1 MGLKIKNSKNIV
13 TDGLILHLDASD
25 KLSYSGGATWKDRS
39 PNGYNGTL
47 NNGPSFFY
55 TYGGDIVFDGT
66 NDRVNILNSPLL
78 SSHSNNETSVCAWV
92 RVANFESSGIGP
104 IVYLR
109 NSADNNQDYIRLGF
123 RTDGRIRVDLRL
135 QVGPLTE
142 PRIFTSV
149 STVSTNTWTLVC
161 FTYDGFHLKMYKDG
175 NSFYSYPL
183 AGILQ
188 DSSSNAQSIIGAD
201 KDSNTDQDADYNQFL
216 NGRVGELYCYNKALT
231 ASEIKQMYNATKGR
245 FSV

>member
-25 KLSYSGGATWKDRS
+25 RLSYSGGATWKDRS
-39 PNGYNGTL
+39 LNGYNGTL

-55 TYGGDIVFDGT
+55 TYGGEIVFDGT
-66 NDRVNILNSPLL
+66 SDRVNILNSPLL

-92 RVANFESSGIGP
+92 RVESFTGSP
-104 IVYLR
+104 VVYLR

-123 RTDGRIRVDLRL
+123 ATNGRIQVNLRL
-135 QVGPLTE
+135 LAGGVTGTNTFL
-142 PRIFTSV
+142 SA
-149 STVSTNTWTLVC
+149 STVSTNTWMLVC

-183 AGILQ
+183 AGTLQ
-188 DSSSNAQSIIGAD
+188 DSSSNAQSIIGSD
-201 KDSNTDQDADYNQFL
+201 KDADYNQFL

>member
-1 MGLKIKNSKNIV
+1 MALKIKNSKNIV

-25 KLSYSGGATWKDRS
+25 RLSYSGGATWKDRS
-39 PNGYNGTL
+39 LNGYNGTL

-55 TYGGDIVFDGT
+55 TYGGEIVFDGT
-66 NDRVNILNSPLL
+66 SDRVNILNSPLL

-92 RVANFESSGIGP
+92 RVESFTGSP
-104 IVYLR
+104 IVYVR
-109 NSADNNQDYIRLGF
+109 NSASNNQDYIRLGF
-123 RTDGRIRVDLRL
+123 ATNGRIQVNLRL
-135 QVGPLTE
+135 LAGGVTGTNTFL
-142 PRIFTSV
+142 SA
-149 STVSTNTWTLVC
+149 STVSTNTWMLVC

-183 AGILQ
+183 AGTLQ
-188 DSSSNAQSIIGAD
+188 DSSSNAQSIIGSD
-201 KDSNTDQDADYNQFL
+201 KDADYNQFL

>member
-25 KLSYSGGATWKDRS
+25 RLSYSGGATWKDRS
-39 PNGYNGTL
+39 LNGYNGTL

-55 TYGGDIVFDGT
+55 TYGGEIVFDGT
-66 NDRVNILNSPLL
+66 SDRVNILNSPLL

-92 RVANFESSGIGP
+92 RVESFTGSP
-104 IVYLR
+104 IVYVR
-109 NSADNNQDYIRLGF
+109 NSASNNQDYIRLGF
-123 RTDGRIRVDLRL
+123 NTYGKIQVNLRL

-142 PRIFTSV
+142 PTTFTSA
-149 STVSTNTWTLVC
+149 STVSTNTWMLVC

-183 AGILQ
+183 AGTLQ
-188 DSSSNAQSIIGAD
+188 DSSSNAQSIIGSD
-201 KDSNTDQDADYNQFL
+201 KDADYNQFL

>member
-25 KLSYSGGATWKDRS
+25 KLSYSSGITWKDRS

-47 NNGPSFFY
+47 VNTSFSSA
-55 TYGGDIVFDGT
+55 YGGVIDFDGT
-66 NDRVNILNSPLL
+66 NDRVSIASSPLL

-92 RVANFESSGIGP
+92 RVANFDSGP

-109 NSADNNQDYIRLGF
+109 NSANNNQDYIRLGF
-123 RTDGRIRVDLRL
+123 NTYGKIQVNLRL
-135 QVGPLTE
+135 QVGPLTQ
-142 PRIFTSV
+142 PTAFTSA
-149 STVSTNTWTLVC
+149 STVSTNTWMLVC

-175 NSFYSYPL
+175 NSFYSYSL
-183 AGILQ
+183 AGTLQ
-188 DSSSNAQSIIGAD
+188 DSSSNAQSIIGSD
-201 KDSNTDQDADYNQFL
+201 KDADYDQFL

-231 ASEIKQMYNATKGR
+231 ASEMKQMYNATKGR

>member
-25 KLSYSGGATWKDRS
+25 RLSYSGGATWKDRS
-39 PNGYNGTL
+39 LNGYNGTL

-55 TYGGDIVFDGT
+55 TYGGEIVFDGT
-66 NDRVNILNSPLL
+66 SDRVNILNSPLL

-92 RVANFESSGIGP
+92 RVESFTGSP
-104 IVYLR
+104 VVYLR

-123 RTDGRIRVDLRL
+123 ATNGRIQVNLRL
-135 QVGPLTE
+135 LAGGVTGTNTFL
-142 PRIFTSV
+142 SA
-149 STVSTNTWTLVC
+149 STVSTNTWMLVC

-175 NSFYSYPL
+175 NSFHSVSYT
-183 AGILQ
+183 ATLQ
-188 DSSSNAQSIIGAD
+188 DSSSNAQSIIGSD
-201 KDSNTDQDADYNQFL
+201 KDADYNQFL

>member
-13 TDGLILHLDASD
+13 TYVLILHLDASD
-25 KLSYSGGATWKDRS
+25 KLSYSSGITWKDRS

-47 NNGPSFFY
+47 VNASFSSA
-55 TYGGDIVFDGT
+55 YGGVIDFDGT
-66 NDRVNILNSPLL
+66 NDRVSIASSPLL

-92 RVANFESSGIGP
+92 RVANFDSGP

-109 NSADNNQDYIRLGF
+109 NSANNNQDYIRLGF
-123 RTDGRIRVDLRL
+123 NTDDQIEVKLKL
-135 QVGPLTE
+135 QATNPT
-142 PRIFTSV
+142 FTSA
-149 STVSTNTWTLVC
+149 STAPLATWMLVC
-161 FTYDGFHLKMYKDG
+161 FTYDGFYVKMYKDG
-175 NSFYSYPL
+175 NLIYS
-183 AGILQ
+183 ASSTGTLQ
-188 DSSSNAQSIIGAD
+188 DSSSNAQSIIGSD
-201 KDSNTDQDADYNQFL
+201 KDADYNQFL

>member
-25 KLSYSGGATWKDRS
+25 KLSYSSGITWKDRS

-47 NNGPSFFY
+47 VNASFFSSN
-55 TYGGDIVFDGT
+55 GGVIDFDGT
-66 NDRVNILNSPLL
+66 NDRVNIWNSPLL
-78 SSHSNNETSVCAWV
+78 SSHSDNETSVCAWV
-92 RVANFESSGIGP
+92 RVESFTGSP
-104 IVYLR
+104 IVYGR
-109 NSADNNQDYIRLGF
+109 NSASNNQDYIRLGF
-123 RTDGRIRVDLRL
+123 ATNGRIQVNLRL
-135 QVGPLTE
+135 LAGGVTGTNTFL
-142 PRIFTSV
+142 SA
-149 STVSTNTWTLVC
+149 STVSLNAWILVC

-188 DSSSNAQSIIGAD
+188 DSSSNGESTIGAD
-201 KDSNTDQDADYNQFL
+201 QDSTSYNGFNLSTYDQFL

>member
-25 KLSYSGGATWKDRS
+25 KLSYSSGITWKDRS

-47 NNGPSFFY
+47 VNTSFSSA
-55 TYGGDIVFDGT
+55 YGGVIDFDGT
-66 NDRVNILNSPLL
+66 NDRVSIASSPLL

-92 RVANFESSGIGP
+92 RVVNFESSGTIGP

-109 NSADNNQDYIRLGF
+109 NSANNNQDYIRLGF
-123 RTDGRIRVDLRL
+123 NTEAQIEVKLKL
-135 QVGPLTE
+135 QATNPT
-142 PRIFTSV
+142 FTS
-149 STVSTNTWTLVC
+149 SSDESDETWMLVC
-161 FTYDGFHLKMYKDG
+161 FTYDGFYVKMYKDG
-175 NSFYSYPL
+175 NLIYS
-183 AGILQ
+183 ASSTGTLQ
-188 DSSSNAQSIIGAD
+188 DSSSNAQSIIGSD
-201 KDSNTDQDADYNQFL
+201 KDADYDQFL

>member
-25 KLSYSGGATWKDRS
+25 KLSYSSGITWKDRS

-47 NNGPSFFY
+47 NNGPSFFSSN
-55 TYGGDIVFDGT
+55 GGVIDFDGT
-66 NDRVNILNSPLL
+66 NDRVSIASSPLL

-92 RVANFESSGIGP
+92 RVESFTGAP
-104 IVYLR
+104 IVYVR
-109 NSADNNQDYIRLGF
+109 NSASNNQDYIRLGF
-123 RTDGRIRVDLRL
+123 NTYGKIQVNLRL

-142 PRIFTSV
+142 PTAFTSA
-149 STVSTNTWTLVC
+149 STVSTNTWMLVC
-161 FTYDGFHLKMYKDG
+161 FTYDGFHVKMYKDG

-183 AGILQ
+183 AGTLQ
-188 DSSSNAQSIIGAD
+188 DSSSNAQSIIGSD
-201 KDSNTDQDADYNQFL
+201 KDADYDQFL

-231 ASEIKQMYNATKGR
+231 ASEMKQMYNATKGR

>member
-25 KLSYSGGATWKDRS
+25 KLSYSSGITWKDRS

-47 NNGPSFFY
+47 NNDPSFSSA
-55 TYGGDIVFDGT
+55 YGGVIDFDGT
-66 NDRVNILNSPLL
+66 NDRVSIASSPLL

-92 RVANFESSGIGP
+92 RVANFDSGP

-109 NSADNNQDYIRLGF
+109 NSANNNQDYIRLGF
-123 RTDGRIRVDLRL
+123 NTDDQIEVKLKL
-135 QVGPLTE
+135 QATNPT
-142 PRIFTSV
+142 FTSA
-149 STVSTNTWTLVC
+149 STAPLATWMLVC
-161 FTYDGFHLKMYKDG
+161 FTYDGFYVKMYKDG
-175 NSFYSYPL
+175 NLIYS
-183 AGILQ
+183 ASSTGTLQ
-188 DSSSNAQSIIGAD
+188 DSSSNAQSIIGSD
-201 KDSNTDQDADYNQFL
+201 KDADYDQFL